1 MFLLVRLWLGC
12 LQSRLAGDV
21 IILSKI
27 LPFFLMPLGVT
38 TALVLAGIFFRRRL
52 LCLAGILVLWVAAMP
67 VTSDPFI
74 RMIEG
79 NAVRMATGDMPK
91 ADAIV
96 VLSGGRVTA
105 PGDPPTSEWMDA
117 DRFFGGIELFRAGK
131 APLLIFTD
139 GWSPWQPDM
148 PSQGRAMQQHALDMG
163 VPPESLR
170 VTDPVVNTAAEA
182 EAVARMLP
190 ASARVLLVTSAY
202 HMARAKMEFE
212 QAGLGVV
219 PYPVDFQVSQGKK
232 RSIMD
237 FLPKAAALEN
247 TEQGIKEILG
257 RMMTS
262 L

>member
-1 MFLLVRLWLGC
+1 
-12 LQSRLAGDV
+12 LASDV

-38 TALVLAGIFFRRRL
+38 TALVLAGIFFRRRF
-52 LCLAGILVLWVAAMP
+52 LCLTGLLVLWLAAMP
-67 VTSDPFI
+67 VTSNPFI

-79 NAVRMATGDMPK
+79 HAVRMAAEDMPG

-105 PGDPPTSEWMDA
+105 PGDPPVSEWNDA
-117 DRFFGGIELFRAGK
+117 DRFFGGIALFQAGK
-131 APLLIFTD
+131 APLLVFTD

-163 VPPESLR
+163 VRPESLR

-182 EAVARMLP
+182 VAVARMLP

-202 HMARAKMEFE
+202 HMARAKKEFE

-219 PYPVDFQVSQGKK
+219 AYPVDFQVSEGKK
-232 RSIMD
+232 LSAMD
-237 FLPKAAALEN
+237 FLPQAEALRN
-247 TEQGIKEILG
+247 TERGIKEILG
-257 RMMTS
+257 RGQAC
-262 L
+262 LFDVIGG